1 MADSFLGRWSRR
13 KLDAQEGKP
22 LDEPAP
28 QPLAAVAQPAT
39 AAPAPLAP
47 KPAQAP
53 QEPALPTL
61 ADAQA
66 LTPQSDFS
74 AFVLRGVTPEVRNTA
89 MKKLFADPHFNVMD
103 GLDIYIDDYT
113 KPSPMPA
120 AMLRRMASAKFL
132 GFVQDD
138 DPPAPGSATEPANGS
153 LLLPQPT
160 DSGPAA
166 PSAHPELPANH
177 NDHAHA
183 HLRLQPDHAPEPS
196 GPGQGTG

>member
-1 MADSFLGRWSRR
+1 MADGFLGRWSRR

-22 LDEPAP
+22 LDEPVP
-28 QPLAAVAQPAT
+28 PVAVAPPVAN
-39 AAPAPLAP
+39 APAPLATS
-47 KPAQAP
+47 PAP
-53 QEPALPTL
+53 LPPEPALPTL

-74 AFVLRGVTPEVRNTA
+74 TFVLRGVAPEVRNTA

-113 KPSPMPA
+113 QPSPMPA

-132 GFVQDD
+132 GFAQDD
-138 DPPAPGSATEPANGS
+138 DPPVASNAAPTASAATP
-153 LLLPQPT
+153 LPQPT

-183 HLRLQPDHAPEPS
+183 HLRLQPDHAPEPPS
-196 GPGQGTG
+196 PGQGAG

>member
-1 MADSFLGRWSRR
+1 MADGFLGRWSRR

-22 LDEPAP
+22 LDEPVAPP
-28 QPLAAVAQPAT
+28 QPAAAIATPVPAVATPPA
-39 AAPAPLAP
+39 A
-47 KPAQAP
+47 
-53 QEPALPTL
+53 PALPTL

-132 GFVQDD
+132 GFAQDD
-138 DPPAPGSATEPANGS
+138 DPPTSDSATAPVSTSAP
-153 LLLPQPT
+153 LHQPT